1 MILVG
6 ISVGM
11 PTKQSGVKIYHSGK
25 LAPGQR
31 WFFFSKFSHT
41 GYIDL
46 SKRRVSP
53 EEAIKCE
60 DKFTKSKTVSLIFEC
75 D

>member
-1 MILVG
+1 MIEVHDDTNAFLKTEISHHLLQYFIDMILVG

-31 WFFFSKFSHT
+31 
-41 GYIDL
+41 
-46 SKRRVSP
+46 
-53 EEAIKCE
+53 
-60 DKFTKSKTVSLIFEC
+60 
-75 D
+75 